1 MDTPFA
7 LARFREITH
16 PLAGSDGSHARL
28 GLVVGD
34 RIRPLTTDDLG
45 APDLHAFLAEA
56 PTSWTRL
63 DAVAATDG
71 PWRPLQDVV
80 LTVPVQPRQVVQAGA
95 NYREHVIDLVVASA
109 RRADPRPIA
118 ELRAWAG
125 AMMDERRATG
135 DPFLFLGLPACVVG
149 DDVPLRLPT
158 RGTQHDWELE
168 VAAVIGRPCFR
179 VTRDDALAHVA
190 GYAIVNDVTT
200 RDLAFRTDVPELGI
214 DLFRSKFAPGFL
226 PTGPL
231 LVPAPFV
238 DPTELHIRLELNGEV
253 MQDASTS
260 DLLFDVGD
268 LVAAASRTVPLLPGD
283 LLLTGSPAGNGLHH
297 GRLLRDGD
305 VLTGSV
311 TGLGT
316 QVVRCIETAPAHPR
330 FTNTEVLT

>member
-135 DPFLFLGLPACVVG
+135 DPSAMHGGWMPGTGGPAPQGMQNVFPNISQQVSAQLQILQQSVAEALGQARAAPA
-149 DDVPLRLPT
+149 P
-158 RGTQHDWELE
+158 
-168 VAAVIGRPCFR
+168 
-179 VTRDDALAHVA
+179 
-190 GYAIVNDVTT
+190 
-200 RDLAFRTDVPELGI
+200 
-214 DLFRSKFAPGFL
+214 APG
-226 PTGPL
+226 PGKC
-231 LVPAPFV
+231 
-238 DPTELHIRLELNGEV
+238 
-253 MQDASTS
+253 M
-260 DLLFDVGD
+260 
-268 LVAAASRTVPLLPGD
+268 RTVACCETDILPHRHRYR
-283 LLLTGSPAGNGLHH
+283 PAGAVRPGA
-297 GRLLRDGD
+297 GRRAGFIA
-305 VLTGSV
+305 GA
-311 TGLGT
+311 
-316 QVVRCIETAPAHPR
+316 APR
-330 FTNTEVLT
+330 SSSGCG